1 MTNVQRQADIV
12 GQWRLMSFREQAP
25 DGTWNDALGAGARG
39 YISYSA
45 AGHMQA
51 MIGAADRPRLRGEW
65 SSIPD
70 RDRARC
76 LDRMVAY
83 AGRYTLGADRVLHHV
98 EVCWIPNWEGR
109 DLVRLASFPLPHQ
122 LLLRT
127 EPSTAGRV
135 RPMQEVL
142 WERAV

>member
-1 MTNVQRQADIV
+1 MLNQTDLL
-12 GQWRLMSFREQAP
+12 GQWRLVWFREQQA
-25 DGTWNDALGAGARG
+25 DGTWIDALGADAKG
-39 YISYSA
+39 YISYTAS
-45 AGHMQA
+45 GHMMA
-51 MIGAADRPRLRGEW
+51 TIGGADRPRFRGEW
-65 SSIPD
+65 AAIPD
-70 RDRARC
+70 AERARC

-98 EVCWIPNWEGR
+98 DVCWIPNWEGR
-109 DLVRLASFPLPHQ
+109 DLVRLASFPAPNQ

-127 EPSTAGRV
+127 ESASDGRA